1 MGRDSSLVA
10 NEEGQAIKLGW
21 AWVSVS
27 LSNTV

>member
-21 AWVSVS
+21 AWMSFP
-27 LSNTV
+27 LSSTV